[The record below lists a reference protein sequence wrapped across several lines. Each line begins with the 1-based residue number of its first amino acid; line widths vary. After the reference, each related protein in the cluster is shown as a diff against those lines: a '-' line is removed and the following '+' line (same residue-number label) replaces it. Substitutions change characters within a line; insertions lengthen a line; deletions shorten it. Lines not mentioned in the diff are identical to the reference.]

1 MPINNRLKLA
11 ALFSIVLITSIAYK
25 NLVAV
30 AEIAIKQP
38 STTKLK
44 PKIKIALELANKYKN
59 IHELLAASDVVVF
72 GKFTGNPKIILPSG
86 GQSLPPGWTED
97 RRTKPLDSVVINQIL
112 ASRDPGYRTITF
124 VPSKTLKGS
133 TSNIITVGQ
142 RGLFTEAYNAPDQ
155 GDKFFQSGDYYV
167 LFLKLEPSRNDNFYW
182 TTGAF
187 QGAFQVNSDR
197 VNHPVNKNIPQIK
210 NESLDNFLQA
220 IQAKVNRKSIPKA
233 ASEL

>member
-11 ALFSIVLITSIAYK
+11 GLFSIILITSIAYK
-25 NLVAV
+25 NIVAV
-30 AEIAIKQP
+30 AEIVIKQP

-44 PKIKIALELANKYKN
+44 PKIKIALELANNYKN
-59 IHELLAASDVVVF
+59 IDELIAASDVVVF
-72 GKFTGNPKIILPSG
+72 GKFTGNPKIILPSKER
-86 GQSLPPGWTED
+86 SLPPGWTED
-97 RRTKPLDSVVINQIL
+97 RITKPLDPAVINQIL
-112 ASRDPGYRTITF
+112 ASRDPGHRTITF

-133 TSNIITVGQ
+133 ASKVITVGQ
-142 RGLFTEAYNAPDQ
+142 RGIFTEAYNAPDQ
-155 GDKFFQSGDYYV
+155 GDKFFQVGDFYV

-187 QGAFQVNSDR
+187 QGAFQVKSAR
-197 VNHPVNKNIPQIK
+197 VNYPVNKDIPQIK

-233 ASEL
+233 VSEL